1 MMFNINTVVVAT
13 MMLLAALASVDKVA
27 AEATVRRRVKSANN
41 DPPPPPPPKSS
52 KKNSK
57 KNPPTEEPTEAPT
70 KSLPTTTTNLLQL
83 DTNGCYKNGKHACA
97 RGKECYDNA
106 DCAFLGPKHTA
117 CCFIHY
123 PGINKCGNE
132 GFFTICVGGH
142 VDPISF

>member
-70 KSLPTTTTNLLQL
+70 ESLPTTTTNLLQL
-83 DTNGCYKNGKHACA
+83 DTNATSCMGNNKHACA
-97 RGKECYDNA
+97 LGEK
-106 DCAFLGPKHTA
+106 CAFNIDCPFVGPKHTA
-117 CCFIHY
+117 CCVDYFLKNDRY
-123 PGINKCGNE
+123 CGTE
-132 GFFTICVGGH
+132 GGWTSCT
-142 VDPISF
+142 P

>member
-70 KSLPTTTTNLLQL
+70 ESLPTTTTNLLQL
-83 DTNGCYKNGKHACA
+83 DTKHCFGSGKHDCA
-97 RGKECYDNA
+97 LGQQCYENA
-106 DCAFLGPKHTA
+106 DCPFVGPKHTA
-117 CCFIHY
+117 CCVFRFAL
-123 PGINKCGNE
+123 KMVCGTE
-132 GFFTICVGGH
+132 GGGTICG
-142 VDPISF
+142 